1 MARDKFNK
9 IYLGTCS
16 QLPNFDDE
24 SLSEFVGLPFVEF
37 NLDPVSKSLK
47 IGSQK

>member
-16 QLPNFDDE
+16 QPPNFDDE
-24 SLSEFVGLPFVEF
+24 SLSEFVGLPFMEF
-37 NLDPVSKSLK
+37 TLDPVSKPLK